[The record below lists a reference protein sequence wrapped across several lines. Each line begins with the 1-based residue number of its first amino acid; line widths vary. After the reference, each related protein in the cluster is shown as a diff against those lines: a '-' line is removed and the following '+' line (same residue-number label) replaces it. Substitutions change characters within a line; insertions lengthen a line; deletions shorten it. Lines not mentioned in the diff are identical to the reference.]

1 MRELKT
7 ADVVKDVKSWSKQWN
22 DAAMRRIAAWPE
34 RRRPAP
40 WPLLGMLAIGLVA
53 GAALGGYAVSQR
65 AQLKRLAAY
74 AQRMSVGLAEM
85 RSPETQPEAA
95 DSNPRSNHR
104 RKATSEV

>member
-1 MRELKT
+1 MDLNSGE
-7 ADVVKDVKSWSKQWN
+7 VVKDLKSWSKQWN

-34 RRRPAP
+34 RRRPTP
-40 WPLLGMLAIGLVA
+40 WPMLGMLALGLVA

-65 AQLKRLAAY
+65 GQLKRLSAY

-85 RSPETQPEAA
+85 RSPGVEPDAA
-95 DSNPRSNHR
+95 DTVPRSNHG